1 MVILNL
7 RQTDCCQFFLLL
19 GEKIFLDEHLVLF
32 HESGSQVHHYILYF
46 KFSLIQVLSTE
57 IQFLFLIRTCPY
69 LISQSASEQQKVR
82 NAKFFFLVFPSVFVF
97 LMFNCLLLA
106 RSQQYF
112 CQYNFI
118 KSLWVSCTS
127 DVSPLHVSKATSII
141 YLSTLV
147 FMSGY

>member
-7 RQTDCCQFFLLL
+7 RQTNCCQFFLLL
-19 GEKIFLDEHLVLF
+19 RQKIFLDEHLVLF

-46 KFSLIQVLSTE
+46 FKFSLIQVLSTE
-57 IQFLFLIRTCPY
+57 IKFLFLIRTCPY

-82 NAKFFFLVFPSVFVF
+82 NAKFFFLVFPFVFFF

-106 RSQQYF
+106 RSQQ
-112 CQYNFI
+112 NFI

-141 YLSTLV
+141 YCSTLV